1 MLIAAIHAARVNKY
15 GEFGLVGFFFVYA
28 ILPILH
34 QRDNVSTS
42 IPINAAAFF
51 LDNDI
56 PFSLLPLVINCIF
69 IPFVNPEHTEKA
81 RLSALTFSSDAH
93 S

>member
-1 MLIAAIHAARVNKY
+1 MIAAIHAARVNKY

-34 QRDNVSTS
+34 QSDNVSTS

-56 PFSLLPLVINCIF
+56 PFSLLPFAINCIF
-69 IPFVNPEHTEKA
+69 IPFAGFSHNKT
-81 RLSALTFSSDAH
+81 ALI
-93 S
+93 